1 MSAFFENIIQSID
14 FAKYL
19 ENIDKRKIVLWGTS
33 ENNKFLLDMLNNN
46 GYEVS
51 LILDSKLDISKEEN
65 AVTDKEILG
74 AEILK
79 NNSKDFYVFVTHD
92 YDEKIEN
99 YLNENNYLEEKDYLY
114 IIHKPVVVL
123 KDEEY
128 TDIYGNKIKAPK
140 GTKFKVLGYNN
151 IININTE
158 INDKIQISAIGGNS
172 IYIGSNCNIGENI
185 TIECNGESS
194 VRIGDSCL
202 IGDNVSIVC
211 VDNSS
216 INLSSPCKIRKESL
230 IGAFEKSSINLQEK
244 TSFQNKTIF
253 FAKKGSSITVG
264 KKSHSGENLRCIAY
278 FGGKIDV
285 GADCMFSE
293 YVSFVNNDGHPI
305 FDVKS
310 GKQINGQ
317 KNIILGEHV
326 WVGIKCTLIS
336 GTHIGEASI
345 VGANSL
351 VNKTFPNNCIIA
363 GNPAKIVR
371 EDIAWD
377 REIINSD
384 EIDKSIYWNL
394 TSYIYD

>member
-99 YLNENNYLEEKDYLY
+99 YLNENNYLEEKDYY
-114 IIHKPVVVL
+114 IIHKPVV
-123 KDEEY
+123 
-128 TDIYGNKIKAPK
+128 
-140 GTKFKVLGYNN
+140 
-151 IININTE
+151 
-158 INDKIQISAIGGNS
+158 
-172 IYIGSNCNIGENI
+172 
-185 TIECNGESS
+185 
-194 VRIGDSCL
+194 
-202 IGDNVSIVC
+202 
-211 VDNSS
+211 
-216 INLSSPCKIRKESL
+216 
-230 IGAFEKSSINLQEK
+230 
-244 TSFQNKTIF
+244 
-253 FAKKGSSITVG
+253 
-264 KKSHSGENLRCIAY
+264 
-278 FGGKIDV
+278 
-285 GADCMFSE
+285 
-293 YVSFVNNDGHPI
+293 
-305 FDVKS
+305 
-310 GKQINGQ
+310 
-317 KNIILGEHV
+317 
-326 WVGIKCTLIS
+326 
-336 GTHIGEASI
+336 
-345 VGANSL
+345 
-351 VNKTFPNNCIIA
+351 A
-363 GNPAKIVR
+363 GNPAKVVR